1 MKDKITYNNLVKIQ
15 KKLDAKK
22 SKDWNDLVES
32 LYVNY
37 LVSIIEGSHDEDEL
51 DSVYIDTSDYKN
63 GYTNFYNSIDMG
75 LEENIPDILSSLDD
89 EISIGG

>member
-15 KKLDAKK
+15 KKLDSKK
-22 SKDWNDLVES
+22 SKDWDDLVES

-51 DSVYIDTSDYKN
+51 DSIYIDNTDYKN
-63 GYTNFYNSIDMG
+63 NYNNFYSSIDTG
-75 LEENIPDILSSLDD
+75 LEDSIPDILSSLDD

>member
-15 KKLDAKK
+15 KKLDSKK
-22 SKDWNDLVES
+22 NKDWDDLVES

-51 DSVYIDTSDYKN
+51 DS
-63 GYTNFYNSIDMG
+63 
-75 LEENIPDILSSLDD
+75 E
-89 EISIGG
+89 

>member
-1 MKDKITYNNLVKIQ
+1 MKDKIAYNNLVKIQ
-15 KKLDAKK
+15 NKLNDKKN
-22 SKDWNDLVES
+22 KDWNDLVES

-51 DSVYIDTSDYKN
+51 DSIYIDNTDYKKN
-63 GYTNFYNSIDMG
+63 YNNFYKSIDMG
-75 LEENIPDILSSLDD
+75 LEESIPDILSSLDD